1 MDELGRVTVDHQDG
15 FYDDSGIEG
24 EMGLFLRAH

>member
-1 MDELGRVTVDHQDG
+1 MDEFCRVAVDHQDG
-15 FYDDSGIEG
+15 LYDDSGIEG